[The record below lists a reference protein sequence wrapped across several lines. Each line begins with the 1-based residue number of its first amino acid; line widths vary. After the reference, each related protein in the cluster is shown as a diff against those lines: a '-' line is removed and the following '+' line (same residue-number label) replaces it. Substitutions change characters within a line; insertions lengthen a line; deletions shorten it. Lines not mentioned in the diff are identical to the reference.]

1 LSREEVEG
9 MEIKELSDKCFQI
22 INEPI
27 LVEYPHLKNSSHQ
40 EESN

>member
-1 LSREEVEG
+1 
-9 MEIKELSDKCFQI
+9 MEIKELSNTCFQI

-27 LVEYPHLKNSSHQ
+27 LAEYPHLKNSSHR